1 MKHPIRTENQEPRT
15 GLRHLVLGSRFSVL
29 SMKNTYLQLAQ
40 QSARPLTIYPLPPQL
55 PTNPYLDQLYG
66 AMAAPDIRVRR
77 IRPRYAV
84 PALLLGHGPRILH
97 LHFFDELTQR
107 PSQLQTAVRSLLFL
121 ALLALLRL
129 RGVRLVWTAHNLEPH
144 ELYHPTWGFLVYR
157 LVARWSAAIIAHSRA
172 ARELLEARYGPL
184 PDCQVIPIGNYIGL
198 YGS

>member
-1 MKHPIRTENQEPRT
+1 
-15 GLRHLVLGSRFSVL
+15 
-29 SMKNTYLQLAQ
+29 
-40 QSARPLTIYPLPPQL
+40 
-55 PTNPYLDQLYG
+55 
-66 AMAAPDIRVRR
+66 MAAPDIQVRR

-84 PALLLGHGPRILH
+84 PALLLGRGPRILH

-107 PSQLQTAVRSLLFL
+107 PSGRQTAVRSLLFL

-172 ARELLEARYGPL
+172 ARELLEARYGAATVVGQPRREVLQPL
-184 PDCQVIPIGNYIGL
+184 PPEANGHRN
-198 YGS
+198 